1 LFPNLLILEVEWSA
15 LKREIFEAVRQVVRK
30 ARPTCCHKY
39 GLTKAMLPLVVDKHQ
54 AHHALLGHPQFIE
67 LRSAYE
73 VNGRVKRVVVADADA
88 FGQKQAKIVECLQ

>member
-1 LFPNLLILEVEWSA
+1 
-15 LKREIFEAVRQVVRK
+15 
-30 ARPTCCHKY
+30 
-39 GLTKAMLPLVVDKHQ
+39 MLPLVVDKHQ